1 MRTLVYIG
9 FRPYA
14 GLDNSG
20 GAASQHQTLACPGD
34 SDHDGDFVPLPLFST
49 DGAERASRNPG
60 TLDSYFWAVN
70 IGLGPLPIQAHG
82 IARIRSDRHGLAIWI
97 NCKAPHPNR
106 VDDLTF
112 HPLAH
117 DSGDPFELHY
127 GPIPNRQAP
136 TYGLGAARPGRT
148 STMYKDG
155 ACFANPVLSLFV
167 TLRPVLILQHIA
179 SSPASAPPPT
189 DTVRRHQAIW

>member
-20 GAASQHQTLACPGD
+20 GAASQPQTLACPGD

-82 IARIRSDRHGLAIWI
+82 IARIRSDRHGRAIWI

-112 HPLAH
+112 HPLATTVA
-117 DSGDPFELHY
+117 
-127 GPIPNRQAP
+127 IPLNFTMAP
-136 TYGLGAARPGRT
+136 YRIDKHQHTASARPG
-148 STMYKDG
+148 
-155 ACFANPVLSLFV
+155 
-167 TLRPVLILQHIA
+167 
-179 SSPASAPPPT
+179 PAE
-189 DTVRRHQAIW
+189 HQPCIKTAHVSQTRFLVFS